1 MTDFEAVQIRRQ
13 DHYLF
18 KKADDFFA
26 ELNHDQANSNP
37 KLHQPRTISFRE
49 EDQKIPGPDGNPIQN
64 PVCSHGRIFRFDDDS
79 LLLIQFLRPRVWRI
93 RFSVKNKVGSDFTD
107 FNT

>member
-1 MTDFEAVQIRRQ
+1 MSDSESIRIKQQ

-26 ELNHDQANSNP
+26 ELKSDQKSSKP
-37 KLHQPRTISFRE
+37 QLHQPHTITFRE
-49 EDQKIPGPDGNPIQN
+49 EDQKIEQGSLN

-79 LLLIQFLRPRVWRI
+79 LLLVQFMRPRIWRL
-93 RFSVKNKVGSDFTD
+93 RFDVRNKKASDFTD
-107 FNT
+107 YNT